1 MQTARCLAAGLESGA
16 DPRAPNPKRKT
27 TMNLRPTLFSM
38 AAVMTVGMMGCGEQ
52 PQYYRV
58 SIDRSPLGS
67 MPSSC
72 YSSGTAPTPTDQT
85 TNVVDVAQWVLW
97 DGVEGQ
103 KYLQVGDINYP
114 LGDARVDIDVSDAI
128 VSTEDADK
136 PTFTVQRTQTGPN
149 RVSRATYTL
158 DKAGDTLEG
167 SIALS
172 YECSGTTG
180 CAPNCNASLR
190 FVGRR
195 LTAEPMVVVTNGASN

>member
-1 MQTARCLAAGLESGA
+1 M
-16 DPRAPNPKRKT
+16 K
-27 TMNLRPTLFSM
+27 LRSTLYAV

-52 PQYYRV
+52 PRYYRV

-72 YSSGTAPTPTDQT
+72 YSSGTAPTPNDRTS
-85 TNVVDVAQWVLW
+85 NVVDVAQWVLW

-103 KYLQVGDINYP
+103 QYLAVGDINYS

-128 VSTEDADK
+128 VSVEKADK
-136 PTFTVQRTQTGPN
+136 PTFTVERTQTGPN

-158 DKAGDTLEG
+158 NKVGDTLEG
-167 SIALS
+167 TIALS
-172 YECSGTTG
+172 YECSGSTG
-180 CAPNCNASLR
+180 CAPNCNASLN

-195 LTAEPMVVVTNGASN
+195 LSAEPMVLVGSDAAR